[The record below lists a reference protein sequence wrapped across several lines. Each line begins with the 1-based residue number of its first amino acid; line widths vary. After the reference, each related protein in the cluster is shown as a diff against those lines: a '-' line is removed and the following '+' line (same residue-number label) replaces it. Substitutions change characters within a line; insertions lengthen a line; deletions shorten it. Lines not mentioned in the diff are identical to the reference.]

1 MKIRALLSALLML
14 TLCTSVFAQSAKHT
28 TISRVE
34 NRPTIDGSIDPGEWA
49 QARAIDNLHQ
59 AQPVEF
65 AEPSQKTVWYIAYDS
80 DALYVAAYAYDTEPD
95 KIVAQSL
102 RQGGSIDN
110 DDSLSIMIDAF
121 NNKRSGYKFSM
132 NPNGVRQDAI
142 YTSPTRD
149 SDDWEGIWRGATK
162 IVADGWTME
171 MAIPFKTLSF
181 SPDNH
186 TWGVNFEREISRLD
200 EEIAWSSRNG
210 QVNPTVSGEVMGF
223 ADLSQG
229 VGLDIIP
236 SVSSSS
242 FRDHALNSSD
252 SETNPSLD
260 INYKL
265 TSAINW
271 LVTFNT
277 DFAATEADSRQL
289 DIGRFSLFFPEKRSF
304 FLTDFDIF
312 QFGGISGDRGGGG
325 NDGLT
330 GTKSGANGMPFF
342 SRRIGLG
349 PNGESVDIIAGSKLS
364 GRIGDT
370 DFGLLYVRQDEVP
383 ADSDD
388 PLGDGV
394 DASNL
399 VVARMSRG
407 IFEESSF
414 GAIVT
419 SGDPTSNDTSSLVGL
434 DFNYRNTRLKNNRSI
449 EAQFW
454 VQMTGNVDV
463 KDDDWAY
470 SAGIGM
476 PTSEGW
482 EAGLQI
488 HEVQENFDPRL
499 GFANRTGVRLYSGQV
514 HHKWINQDSWLFER
528 INSGIE
534 FERWEYL
541 DTGQLQS
548 QQMEVH
554 FLNVNTGTGDFMR
567 IGMEANKE
575 RLLVGEG
582 SPLERLGIDIG
593 PGEYSFNRAVFFFRT
608 ANHRKVSLR
617 MRLDSGDY
625 YDGDRF
631 HIRPQVSW
639 KPNKHLSFDLQYDY
653 SKYKFSA
660 AEATTRQITFN
671 NTIAFNSNWSLLT
684 LAQYDN
690 LSEDIGINMRLR
702 YNRAAGQDLWLVL
715 NHNMRELDPDEG
727 FRSTETI
734 AAVKVRYTFRF

>member
-1 MKIRALLSALLML
+1 MKIRALPTALLSL
-14 TLCTSVFAQSAKHT
+14 TLCTSVFAQSAKHA
-28 TISRVE
+28 TIPRVE
-34 NRPTIDGSIDPGEWA
+34 NRPTIDGSIDPDEWA
-49 QARAIDNLHQ
+49 QARAIDDFHQ
-59 AQPVEF
+59 SQPVEF

-102 RQGGSIDN
+102 RQGGSVNN
-110 DDSLSIMIDAF
+110 DDSLSITIDAF

-142 YTSPTRD
+142 FASPTRA
-149 SDDWEGIWRGATK
+149 SDDWEGIWRGAAR

-229 VGLDIIP
+229 VGLDVIP

-242 FRDHALNSSD
+242 FRDHAFNSSD
-252 SETNPSLD
+252 SETKPSLD

-289 DIGRFSLFFPEKRSF
+289 DVGRFSLFFPEKRSF

-312 QFGGISGDRGGGG
+312 QFGGISSSGGRRGG
-325 NDGLT
+325 NEGLT
-330 GTKSGANGMPFF
+330 GTKSGTNGLPFF

-349 PNGESVDIIAGSKLS
+349 PDNEAVDIVAGSKLS
-364 GRIGDT
+364 GRIGNT
-370 DFGLLYVRQDEVP
+370 DFGLLYVRQDEVQ
-383 ADSDD
+383 ADD
-388 PLGDGV
+388 PLDEGI
-394 DASNL
+394 DASDL
-399 VVARMSRG
+399 VVARVSHG
-407 IFEESSF
+407 ILEESSV

-434 DFNYRNTRLKNNRSI
+434 DFNYRNTRLRNNRSI

-454 VQMTGNVDV
+454 LQKTDNTGVG
-463 KDDDWAY
+463 KDDWAY

-476 PTSEGW
+476 PVSEGW

-499 GFANRTGVRLYSGQV
+499 GFANRTGVRLYSGQLI
-514 HHKWINQDSWLFER
+514 HRWINQDSWLMER
-528 INSGIE
+528 VNSGIE

-548 QQMEVH
+548 QQIEAH

-582 SPLERLGIDIG
+582 SPLDRLGIDIG
-593 PGEYSFNRAVFFFRT
+593 PGEYSFNRAIFFLRT
-608 ANHRKVSLR
+608 ANYRKVSFQ

-625 YDGDRF
+625 YDGDRL
-631 HIRPQVSW
+631 HIRPSIDW
-639 KPNKHLSFDLQYDY
+639 APNKHLSFELEYDY
-653 SKYKFSA
+653 NKYEFST
-660 AEATTRQITFN
+660 AEATTRQVTFE

-690 LSEDIGINMRLR
+690 LSDDIGINMRLR